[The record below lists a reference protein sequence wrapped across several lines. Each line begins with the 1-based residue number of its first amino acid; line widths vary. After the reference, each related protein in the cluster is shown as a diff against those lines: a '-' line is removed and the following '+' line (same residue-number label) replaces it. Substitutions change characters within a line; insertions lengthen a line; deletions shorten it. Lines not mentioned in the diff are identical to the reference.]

1 MYKSFRNLISI
12 VLTCLSVSPLFVAEA
27 SPERGANARDLP
39 QLERA
44 SRLVKEAITL
54 DDNQPEKAIALLKQA
69 LQIYSQV
76 NKSVDEFVLEELG
89 GLYLQIGQYQR
100 AIDAYEKIVNLS
112 RQNKYRFLE
121 QQALN
126 ELGYAYM
133 LSDNCLKAIEIYQQA
148 LAIDN
153 PELSPIENNF
163 KSLSDIGTCY
173 EHLGQYQKA
182 LEFHQQALAIAK
194 INNGSNNG
202 SINESINGNLDIK
215 NSLIGMAEAYT
226 GLGEYP
232 KAKEFF
238 NLALA
243 SKTRFTDGNDRA
255 KIGLGNV
262 YKKLGKV
269 EPAIDLYQQAFDIAR
284 QNNIKEGEINA
295 LNLLGKTYLE
305 LGQYQKAVESFLKTV
320 EIVKRTHHYRGF
332 LTALNGLG
340 KAYEKLGQHNLSRA
354 YFQASLAFKMQSSD
368 RD

>member
-1 MYKSFRNLISI
+1 MD
-12 VLTCLSVSPLFVAEA
+12 LS
-27 SPERGANARDLP
+27 
-39 QLERA
+39 QLEQA

-76 NKSVDEFVLEELG
+76 NRSADEFVLEELG

-100 AIDAYEKIVNLS
+100 AIDSYEKIVNLS
-112 RQNKYRFLE
+112 RQNKYRSIE
-121 QQALN
+121 QRALN

-133 LSDNCLKAIEIYQQA
+133 LSDNCPRAIEIYQQA

-194 INNGSNNG
+194 SNNGSINE

-215 NSLIGMAEAYT
+215 NSLIGIAEAYV
-226 GLGEYP
+226 GLGKYQ
-232 KAKEFF
+232 KANEFF

-243 SKTRFTDGNDRA
+243 SKARFTDGNDRA

-262 YKKLGKV
+262 CKKLGKV
-269 EPAIDLYQQAFDIAR
+269 ELAIDFYQQALDIAR
-284 QNNIKEGEINA
+284 QNNVKEGEINA
-295 LNLLGKTYLE
+295 LNVLGNTYLE

-340 KAYEKLGQHNLSRA
+340 KAYEKLGQYKLSIA